1 MTKSDLVD
9 QIAKKTG
16 STKAAAEKVLQG
28 FLGSVQEA
36 LVKDGKI
43 TLTGFGT
50 FSVETRK
57 ARTGR
62 NPRTGEPMKIPA
74 TNVVKFR
81 AGKNLKESVK

>member
-36 LVKDGKI
+36 LVQDGKI

>member
-1 MTKSDLVD
+1 MTKSELVD

-28 FLGSVQEA
+28 FPDSVQEA
-36 LVKDGKI
+36 LVSEGKI

-50 FSVETRK
+50 FAVETRK

-62 NPRTGEPMKIPA
+62 NPRTGEPMNIPA

>member
-16 STKAAAEKVLQG
+16 ITKAAAEKVLQG
-28 FLGSVQEA
+28 FLGSVQDA
-36 LVKDGKI
+36 LVDEGKI

-74 TNVVKFR
+74 TKVVKFR